1 MKYDF
6 IEIGTSDF
14 RTLIQTATDN
24 TVGLSIEPI
33 QYYLDKLPNK
43 KNITKI
49 NCAVSNKN
57 DIIDIFYVSTD
68 NIKKYNLPN
77 WVRGCNSIN
86 SPHPSVRNLLKDM
99 HDDIITI
106 QQVKS
111 VTWEVLINE
120 YSIEAIDFLK
130 IDTEGHDH
138 IILNEYYNE
147 CIKKPSLLA
156 NKILFEMNVLS
167 NQIALNKLIL
177 NFKELGYHGT
187 RYQDDYELIRDER

>member
-1 MKYDF
+1 MKITFIAEIDF
-6 IEIGTSDF
+6 ANVLTEYSYCLNKHSDIQS
-14 RTLIQTATDN
+14 RTVCI
-24 TVGLSIEPI
+24 
-33 QYYLDKLPNK
+33 
-43 KNITKI
+43 
-49 NCAVSNKN
+49 
-57 DIIDIFYVSTD
+57 
-68 NIKKYNLPN
+68 
-77 WVRGCNSIN
+77 R
-86 SPHPSVRNLLKDM
+86 PHGFNYK
-99 HDDIITI
+99 I